1 MWVRAQFGPTVS
13 DALQSVSL
21 QQAIGLTDTC
31 SCMGKLWL
39 LVVFRLLCYLRVFF
53 FPWLP
58 IDDAGLPSWISPHA
72 LRLAWLLQVLCKA
85 LLLATLPC
93 FQGFT
98 WSSVPRVPLPAYAPC
113 RQHPGILIKRVVCR
127 STDCPVLCWFSSY
140 GFNQGCKELRGKW
153 LF

>member
-1 MWVRAQFGPTVS
+1 MCLRAQFGLTVS
-13 DALQSVSL
+13 DVLQSVSL

-39 LVVFRLLCYLRVFF
+39 LVVFRLLCYLGVFFF

-72 LRLAWLLQVLCKA
+72 LRLAWLLQVLCKP
-85 LLLATLPC
+85 LLLATLLC

-98 WSSVPRVPLPAYAPC
+98 WSSVPRVPLPAYAPY
-113 RQHPGILIKRVVCR
+113 RKHPGILSIKRVVCR
-127 STDCPVLCWFSSY
+127 STDCPVLCCFCSF
-140 GFNQGCKELRGKW
+140 GFNQGCRKLSCK
-153 LF
+153 